1 VTYGKSTPTS
11 YTDPEVIRI
20 YKVLNHFE
28 LAMRPGAYLVDR
40 VPLLRYLPGYG
51 QQLTE
56 WHNEELSLYRHQ
68 LERVKSE
75 MVSSF
80 SFDEHDSFMFSLCLG
95 TKQSEFL
102 LHQDTVGAYQRSPTC
117 DR

>member
-20 YKVLNHFE
+20 YKVLDHFQ

-51 QQLTE
+51 KQLTE

-68 LERVKSE
+68 LGRVKSE
-75 MVSSF
+75 IVRAF
-80 SFDEHDSFMFSLCLG
+80 SFDKRTSFVFSLYLG
-95 TKQSEFL
+95 TKQSGSFF
-102 LHQDTVGAYQRSPTC
+102 HKDAVGTHRRSPTC